1 MGRSFYDVPAA
12 ALPNGGG
19 YVTAESYRL
28 QSGAVTS
35 LTAIESAAVALE
47 LAVSSSLIAATT
59 GSSGAGSM
67 DRNIKSTLSASYSA
81 VTASI
86 Y

>member
-19 YVTAESYRL
+19 YVTSESARL
-28 QSGAVTS
+28 QASSVVS
-35 LTAIESAAVALE
+35 LTAIEGAARSLE
-47 LAVSSSLIAATT
+47 LAVSGAITAVVT
-59 GSSGAGSM
+59 GIMGAPAVT
-67 DRNIKSTLSASYSA
+67 TLSASYSSLS
-81 VTASI
+81 ASI